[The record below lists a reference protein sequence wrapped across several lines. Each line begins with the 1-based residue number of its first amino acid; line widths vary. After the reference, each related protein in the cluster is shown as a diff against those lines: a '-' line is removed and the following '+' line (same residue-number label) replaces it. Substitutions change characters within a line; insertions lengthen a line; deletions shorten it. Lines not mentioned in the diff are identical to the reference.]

1 MNIKNSILAIPAA
14 LAAIPP
20 KPKTAA
26 TSARIIN
33 VTVQRNI
40 IIYFLGLY
48 IIKIGGFPILY
59 NKDVKNRNFSLT
71 VSV

>member
-1 MNIKNSILAIPAA
+1 MKNSILAIPAA

-20 KPKTAA
+20 NPKTAA

-40 IIYFLGLY
+40 IIYFLRLY
-48 IIKIGGFPILY
+48 IIKIGCFPILY